1 MRNVKK
7 IEITE
12 YDYPLD
18 DERIAKFP
26 LEQRDASKL
35 LVLKNKKIETH
46 VFHEIGTFLPSN
58 SLLVCNETK
67 VIQARLQFQ
76 KNKTGALI
84 ELFCLEPAETD
95 YQIVFGQGSPVVWK
109 CLVGNSKKWKEGT
122 LLLHIPLAD
131 QIVELKA
138 ERIEKKEMYSLIRFS
153 WNPAKISFATLL
165 EAAGKTPLPPYLH
178 RESEQEDKERYQTVF
193 ARFDGSVAAPTA
205 SLHLTE
211 TLMNE
216 LQQQGH
222 RFEFLTLH
230 VGAGTFKPVA
240 SQTIGDHEMHSETI
254 IVSKQ
259 SITNLIEAIGKPI
272 IAVGTTSFRTLES
285 LYWFGVMLGNE
296 KNFSKLFH
304 LEQWYPYQ
312 QQVSEISTE
321 QALQNIVI
329 YLEQTQQTKFVAS
342 TALMIVPGYRFKV
355 ATGIITNFHQPKST
369 LLLLVSALIGEQWKE
384 VYDYAL
390 KNNFRFLSYGDSCLF
405 IP

>member
-1 MRNVKK
+1 MCDVKK
-7 IEITE
+7 IEITA

-18 DERIAKFP
+18 EERIAKFP
-26 LEQRDASKL
+26 LAQRDTSKL

-46 VFHEIGTFLPSN
+46 VFHEIGTLLPSN

-67 VIQARLQFQ
+67 VIQARLQFR
-76 KNKTGALI
+76 KNETSALI
-84 ELFCLEPAETD
+84 ELFCLEPFETD

-109 CLVGNSKKWKEGT
+109 CLVGNSKKWKEGV
-122 LLLHIPLAD
+122 LLLQIPLAD

-138 ERIEKKEMYSLIRFS
+138 ERLEKKETHSLIRFS
-153 WNPAKISFATLL
+153 WNPAKISFAALL
-165 EAAGKTPLPPYLH
+165 EVAGKTPLPPYLH

-211 TLMNE
+211 TLMCA

-222 RFEFLTLH
+222 RFAFLTLH

-259 SITNLIEAIGKPI
+259 SIANLIETIGNPI
-272 IAVGTTSFRTLES
+272 IAIGTTSFRTLES

-296 KNFSKLFH
+296 KNFSKPFH
-304 LEQWYPYQ
+304 LDQWYPYQ

-321 QALQNIVI
+321 QALQNIVT

-355 ATGIITNFHQPKST
+355 ATGIVTNFHQPKST
-369 LLLLVSALIGEQWKE
+369 LLLLVSALIGEQWKK